1 MTRLILRWLL
11 NAAAL
16 WVAAYLV
23 PGIDHEGW
31 GALLIIALVF
41 GLINALIRPLLKL
54 LTCPLQFLTLG
65 LFTIVINALLL
76 LFTSWV
82 AQNWLVPVLPTG
94 RFDYVFRVSNFWPAA
109 VLGALVVGVVSI
121 VGSVFLRDRDEKKR
135 RRRRRRRD

>member
-1 MTRLILRWLL
+1 MTKLVLRWLI

-16 WVAAYLV
+16 WAAAYLV

-31 GALLIIALVF
+31 AALLIIGLVF

-54 LTCPLQFLTLG
+54 LTCPLQILTLG

-76 LFTSWV
+76 LLTSWI
-82 AQNWLVPVLPTG
+82 AQNWLLQG
-94 RFDYVFRVSNFWPAA
+94 QLADQFEYIFRVESFWPAA

-121 VGSVFLRDRDEKKR
+121 VGSIFLKDRDREKR
-135 RRRRRRRD
+135 RRRDRR